1 MKQLKRTIAIVC
13 GGDSSEYEVS
23 LRSAQGLFSFFDE
36 VCRILS
42 KPTYVGGV
50 STFFH
55 FIITKKSQIPLESDS
70 VKIYY
75 LIPYANKSTLAPAA
89 E

>member
-1 MKQLKRTIAIVC
+1 MPNVKGSFLLHPLLIIYTPLKKDRIF
-13 GGDSSEYEVS
+13 
-23 LRSAQGLFSFFDE
+23 GLFSFFDE